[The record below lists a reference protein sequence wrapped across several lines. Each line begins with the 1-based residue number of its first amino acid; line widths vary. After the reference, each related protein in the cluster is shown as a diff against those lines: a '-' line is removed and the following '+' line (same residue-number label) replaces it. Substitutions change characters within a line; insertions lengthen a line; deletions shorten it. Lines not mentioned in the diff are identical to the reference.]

1 MARRRDESSSPAA
14 ECSLEAGSREMSE
27 PWKGALGCV
36 GVALLFLMT
45 IGVLYWQVAERPEP
59 AWLLK
64 GQLSGL
70 VWHSKRSVLAL
81 RSVLGEQSFALI
93 QPRHL
98 PLSGHTLLTNRC
110 WYNQSLLCSSWD
122 GVSEL
127 QVLLEPINQ
136 SLAEC
141 YRVEWTPRHCQ
152 VALKDCFSMDN
163 VSWYGGGSMHSQ
175 YWPIN
180 NADIDSQ
187 PFIISNLQD
196 TPTGYGSVLE
206 RYFLGSTGVAVQI
219 HPEVP
224 LHIGIES
231 KKWLCLGV
239 PPNAEMVPLRYTV
252 CVSDSLTAVHQ
263 QVGRRIPA
271 ALPDTDILQLP
282 FWRLQKAADIIAK
295 LEHNARSL
303 SNKLKQHQ
311 LGDGVL
317 DLTEQYTQ
325 LLLAEEHSATDSTGK
340 TLIPHR
346 RYLNLHQ
353 LRLCITLSPY
363 ISIDSNQFQTIL
375 QEGRE
380 NFWISLPATSHSS
393 QVPFVMKW
401 RGTFVV
407 KLNLSNEEAR
417 DWFVAQAHRLHRRL
431 DVKYITLEGGEGR
444 PNINVFQ
451 HHSWQLSSDEYIT
464 QFTLLAEKLGNT
476 TIISTATQTAHIPVF
491 VRMAPRQSDWSYA
504 GLKGVIPT
512 VLHYSL
518 LGYSFFIPDAVGGSL
533 TKGFLADEEL
543 FIRWL
548 QIVTFLPVM
557 AFSTPP
563 WVFGENWIV
572 NVTQMCIQRHQSFVV
587 PLIRK
592 QAVELASFGH
602 PVFRPLW
609 WVSPDDPK
617 TLTIDDEFLIGDEV
631 LVAPVTA
638 PGRVHR
644 DIYLPGSRY
653 QWKDVSTAQVF
664 DGGTLLQDYPVPL
677 TDVPVFV
684 RQDSGD
690 SQQTAS

>member
-1 MARRRDESSSPAA
+1 MARRRGESSSPGT
-14 ECSLEAGSREMSE
+14 ERSLEASSREMSE

-59 AWLLK
+59 AWLMK

-70 VWHSKRSVLAL
+70 LWHSKKSALAL
-81 RSVLGEQSFALI
+81 RSVLGEQPFALI

-98 PLSGHTLLTNRC
+98 PLSGHTLLTNHC
-110 WYNQSLLCSSWD
+110 WFNQSRLCSSWD

-127 QVLLEPINQ
+127 QILLEPINQ

-206 RYFLGSTGVAVQI
+206 RYFLGSTGVAVQVQ
-219 HPEVP
+219 PEVP
-224 LHIGIES
+224 VHIGIES
-231 KKWLCLGV
+231 EKWLCLGI
-239 PPNAEMVPLRYTV
+239 PPSAEMVPLRYTV

-263 QVGRRIPA
+263 QVGRMTPA
-271 ALPDTDILQLP
+271 ALPDTGVLQFP
-282 FWRLQKAADIIAK
+282 FWRLQKAADIVPK
-295 LEHNARSL
+295 LEHNLRSL

-317 DLTEQYTQ
+317 DLTEQHTQ
-325 LLLAEEHSATDSTGK
+325 LLFAE
-340 TLIPHR
+340 
-346 RYLNLHQ
+346 
-353 LRLCITLSPY
+353 
-363 ISIDSNQFQTIL
+363 
-375 QEGRE
+375 
-380 NFWISLPATSHSS
+380 
-393 QVPFVMKW
+393 VPFVMKW
-401 RGTFVV
+401 RGKFVV

-431 DVKYITLEGGEGR
+431 EVKYITLEGGEGR
-444 PNINVFQ
+444 PNIEWFQ
-451 HHSWQLSSDEYIT
+451 HHSGQFSSDEYIT
-464 QFTLLAEKLGNT
+464 QFTLLAEELGNT

-504 GLKGVIPT
+504 GLRGLIPT

-557 AFSTPP
+557 SFSTPP

-587 PLIRK
+587 PLIIK
-592 QAVELASFGH
+592 QAAELASLGH

-609 WVSPDDPK
+609 WVSPGDPK
-617 TLTIDDEFLIGDEV
+617 TLTVDDEFLIGDEV

-644 DIYLPGSRY
+644 DIYLPGSSY
-653 QWKDVSTAQVF
+653 QWKDMNTAQVF

-677 TDVPVFV
+677 TNVPVFI
-684 RQDSGD
+684 RQDS
-690 SQQTAS
+690 

>member
-1 MARRRDESSSPAA
+1 MARRRGESSSPGT

-59 AWLLK
+59 AWLMK

-70 VWHSKRSVLAL
+70 LWHSKKSALAL

-110 WYNQSLLCSSWD
+110 WFNQSRLCSSWD

-127 QVLLEPINQ
+127 QILLEPINQ

-152 VALKDCFSMDN
+152 VALK
-163 VSWYGGGSMHSQ
+163 Q
-175 YWPIN
+175 
-180 NADIDSQ
+180 
-187 PFIISNLQD
+187 
-196 TPTGYGSVLE
+196 PTGHAHRLRISV
-206 RYFLGSTGVAVQI
+206 G
-219 HPEVP
+219 EVFP
-224 LHIGIES
+224 WI
-231 KKWLCLGV
+231 
-239 PPNAEMVPLRYTV
+239 NRF
-252 CVSDSLTAVHQ
+252 
-263 QVGRRIPA
+263 
-271 ALPDTDILQLP
+271 P
-282 FWRLQKAADIIAK
+282 FWRLQKAADIVPK
-295 LEHNARSL
+295 LEHNLRSL

-317 DLTEQYTQ
+317 DLTEQHTQ
-325 LLLAEEHSATDSTGK
+325 LLFAEEHSAPDSPGK
-340 TLIPHR
+340 TRIPNS
-346 RYLNLHQ
+346 RYPNLHQ

-363 ISIDSNQFQTIL
+363 ISIDSNQFRTIL
-375 QEGRE
+375 QQGRE
-380 NFWISLPATSHSS
+380 HFWISLPATTHSP

-401 RGTFVV
+401 RGKFVV

-431 DVKYITLEGGEGR
+431 EVKYITLEGGEGR
-444 PNINVFQ
+444 PNIDWFQ
-451 HHSWQLSSDEYIT
+451 HHSGQFSSDEYIT
-464 QFTLLAEKLGNT
+464 QFTLLAEELGNT

-504 GLKGVIPT
+504 GLKGLIPT

-557 AFSTPP
+557 SFSTPP

-587 PLIRK
+587 PLIIK
-592 QAVELASFGH
+592 QAAELASLGH

-617 TLTIDDEFLIGDEV
+617 TLTVDDEFLIGDEV

-644 DIYLPGSRY
+644 DIYLPGSSY
-653 QWKDVSTAQVF
+653 QWKDVNTAQMCLKNE
-664 DGGTLLQDYPVPL
+664 LLKLFCKLYKSSCIKSHA
-677 TDVPVFV
+677 T
-684 RQDSGD
+684 S
-690 SQQTAS
+690 

>member
-1 MARRRDESSSPAA
+1 MARRRDESGSPAA

-81 RSVLGEQSFALI
+81 RSVFGEQSFALI

-127 QVLLEPINQ
+127 QILLEPINQ

-196 TPTGYGSVLE
+196 TPSGYGSVLE

-239 PPNAEMVPLRYTV
+239 PPNAEMVPLRYTM
-252 CVSDSLTAVHQ
+252 CVSDNLTAVHQ
-263 QVGRRIPA
+263 QVGRMIPA

-325 LLLAEEHSATDSTGK
+325 LLLAE
-340 TLIPHR
+340 
-346 RYLNLHQ
+346 
-353 LRLCITLSPY
+353 
-363 ISIDSNQFQTIL
+363 
-375 QEGRE
+375 
-380 NFWISLPATSHSS
+380 
-393 QVPFVMKW
+393 VPFVMKW

-417 DWFVAQAHRLHRRL
+417 NWFVAQAHRLHRRL

-444 PNINVFQ
+444 PNINGVQ

-572 NVTQMCIQRHQSFVV
+572 NMTQMCIQRHQSFVV

-592 QAVELASFGH
+592 QAVELASLGH

-644 DIYLPGSRY
+644 DIYLPGSSY